1 MYFTD
6 YFVFSLFYRKQ
17 ASLWVQGDI
26 FRSKLKNRPSNEGSI
41 NKILSSLD
49 DMSIGGN
56 LSKTQNVERFGEVSF
71 PLEDFHVSL
80 RLMFCISLF
89 PS

>member
-26 FRSKLKNRPSNEGSI
+26 FRSKMKYRPSNEGSI